1 MHIHGSPGKVDAID
15 KVRDIGTY
23 CGFGRIIIAVVVVVV
38 VVVVFDKDDNSQIV
52 IAAASAVDS

>member
-1 MHIHGSPGKVDAID
+1 MHGSPGKVDAID

-23 CGFGRIIIAVVVVVV
+23 RGFGRIIIDVVIV